1 MPSLEEY
8 TEMLEKFKQ
17 NLEGVDTMAKK
28 KNVQE
33 EAVVKTEKAVQEKK
47 VEEIAERKMD
57 EQEEKKVV
65 MIVLTEEELRKMLD
79 NLEYRLYKGLA
90 RKLNKITREL
100 KEAFKEKE

>member
-17 NLEGVDTMAKK
+17 NLEGVDNMTK
-28 KNVQE
+28 KNTQ
-33 EAVVKTEKAVQEKK
+33 EKAVQEENVK
-47 VEEIAERKMD
+47 VEEVKKTGKLEAKMVIISMK
-57 EQEEKKVV
+57 ELEE
-65 MIVLTEEELRKMLD
+65 MLD
-79 NLEYRLYKGLA
+79 HLEYRIYKGLA